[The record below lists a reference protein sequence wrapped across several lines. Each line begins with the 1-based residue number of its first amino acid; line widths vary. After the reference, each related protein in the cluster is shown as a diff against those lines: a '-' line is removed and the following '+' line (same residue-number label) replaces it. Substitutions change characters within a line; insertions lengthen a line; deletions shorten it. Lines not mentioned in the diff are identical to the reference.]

1 MKRVRLILA
10 SMSVPGLVLQA
21 LAQTDTP
28 SELGPPPAPP
38 TISQAEEDAP
48 VPRRPGKLQVEF
60 AGTTAF
66 KDWQLRE
73 GIARQIQTIDEF
85 GLDEA
90 NVYDAVFFLE
100 SFYRRNGYSQV
111 EVSSK
116 ILGPWRLRLIV
127 NEGPLTRVGN
137 ITYIGNHSY
146 DDATLTNYLLGPT
159 RERYPRIR
167 QDTRLPFIESDIFAG
182 VELIRR
188 LYAAEGF
195 LKATVHAPEFTL
207 NADKTSAA
215 ISLTIEEGIQ
225 YRFGDIQF
233 VGPIVY
239 PRETLLA
246 EIAEDTKTFYTE
258 GRLASARR
266 RLEDFY
272 KKRGYFTVNVDASA
286 DPAAARD
293 GSVRAVFHIEP
304 GPIYRFDGVT
314 VSGTQRVKPSVIEK
328 RLRRLE
334 GRVYDP
340 ELIDR
345 QFRQLIETGL
355 FRDLRITPKAIN
367 GDLVQLDVTVEEAKT
382 KELGL
387 ALGYGSFY
395 GLIINVNYTD
405 RNLFGTG
412 RRLSITPE
420 WNQRGFSGEVV
431 YTDPWLFDSDYRLK
445 LRLYALTSTLKGY
458 SKNEVGFSPS
468 LSRQVT
474 DHWEVSA
481 FILAKFVS
489 LTEVLIDPETLV
501 GPQDYS
507 VVGIGVSQ
515 VLDYRNNKVLP
526 TEGFIFDASLDFAPN
541 GIGETTFV
549 RGRVRFSY
557 YVPVTAK
564 THLALGARAGLI
576 SALSSEEL
584 PIDERFFNGGATTVR
599 SFTELTL
606 GPRDDAGYP
615 LGGESFTVFNIE
627 YTFPVWAELLGAL
640 FFDAGN
646 VVQNAADFGLEGMRY
661 ALGGGLRYNLPIGAV
676 RFDYGLNPARKEGEA
691 QGAFHFAIGVAF

>member
-1 MKRVRLILA
+1 MKRICLIPALA
-10 SMSVPGLVLQA
+10 MAFIQA
-21 LAQTDTP
+21 SAQTD
-28 SELGPPPAPP
+28 PPPVAEQLPASDRLPKPNVSPP
-38 TISQAEEDAP
+38 SK
-48 VPRRPGKLQVEF
+48 RGKLQVEF
-60 AGTTAF
+60 AGTSAF

-73 GIARQIQTIDEF
+73 GIARQIQSIEEF

-90 NVYDAVFFLE
+90 NVYDAEFFLE
-100 SFYRRNGYSQV
+100 SFYRRHGYSQATV
-111 EVSSK
+111 ASN
-116 ILGPWRLRLIV
+116 ILGPWRLRLTV
-127 NEGPLTRVGN
+127 NEGPLTRVGA
-137 ITYIGNHSY
+137 ITYKGNNAY
-146 DDATLTNYLLGPT
+146 PDATLTNYLLGPI

-167 QDTRLPFIESDIFAG
+167 QDMRLPFIEADIFFGA
-182 VELIRR
+182 ELIRR
-188 LYAAEGF
+188 LYAAEGY
-195 LKATVHAPEFTL
+195 LNAVINAPEITL
-207 NADKTSAA
+207 NADGTSAA

-225 YRFGDIQF
+225 FRFGAIQF
-233 VGPIVY
+233 EGPIVF

-246 EIAEDTKTFYTE
+246 EITEDTKSFYTP

-272 KKRGYFTVNVDASA
+272 KKRGYFTVSVDAGG

-293 GSVRAVFHIEP
+293 GKVRVVFQIEP

-314 VSGTQRVKPSVIEK
+314 VSGAERVKPTFIEK
-328 RLRRLE
+328 RLRRLQ

-345 QFRQLIETGL
+345 RFRELIETGL
-355 FRDLRITPKAIN
+355 FRDLRITPQPIDS
-367 GDLVQLDVTVEEAKT
+367 DLVRLDVSVEEAKS

-387 ALGYGSFY
+387 GLGYGSFY
-395 GLIINVNYTD
+395 GLIIDVNYTD

-412 RRLSITPE
+412 RRLSLTPE
-420 WNQRGFSGEVV
+420 WNQRGFSGEVI
-431 YTDPWLFDSDYRLK
+431 YTDPWVFDTDYRLK

-458 SKNEVGFSPS
+458 SKNEVGFTPS
-468 LSRQVT
+468 LSRQIT
-474 DHWEVSA
+474 DHWEVSVFA
-481 FILAKFVS
+481 LAKYVALTDILIEPSS
-489 LTEVLIDPETLV
+489 LA
-501 GPQDYS
+501 GPDDYS

-515 VLDYRNNKVLP
+515 TLDYRNNKVLP
-526 TEGFIFDASLDFAPN
+526 TRGYIFDASLDFAPN
-541 GIGETTFV
+541 GIGVSTFI

-564 THLALGARAGLI
+564 SVLALGARAGLI
-576 SALSSEEL
+576 SSLSSEEL

-599 SFTELTL
+599 SFSELTL

-627 YTFPVWAELLGAL
+627 YTFPIWGDVYGAL
-640 FFDAGN
+640 FVDAGN
-646 VVQNAADFGLEGMRY
+646 VVQDASAFGLEDMRY

-676 RFDYGLNPARKEGEA
+676 RFDYGVNPSPRPGDA